1 MKIPFAFSGLLFVVA
16 GLLFCAAAL
25 VDGHA
30 LLLVPALLCLG
41 AGLLF
46 LLPDRRKSRR
56 ARGKY
61 AQGRGRGK
69 E

>member
-1 MKIPFAFSGLLFVVA
+1 MKIPFAFSGLLFV
-16 GLLFCAAAL
+16 
-25 VDGHA
+25 
-30 LLLVPALLCLG
+30 
-41 AGLLF
+41 
-46 LLPDRRKSRR
+46 LPDRRKSRR